1 MAIDLDAAYRSKER
15 RTNMGK
21 FIAFL
26 TGFMSWCAGIILI
39 FMAALT
45 FADIVMRYFWKPIPG
60 VYEVVAFLGLALAG
74 FILPR
79 SSLMKAH
86 VAVDFLT
93 EKLSRTS
100 NLVIMIITRILVAAF
115 FIITAWYFVDMAQ
128 SFIAT
133 RSVTMTLKIPFYPVV
148 YVMVFSFFVQGIVSI
163 YQIFEKE
170 KGGDNE

>member
-1 MAIDLDAAYRSKER
+1 
-15 RTNMGK
+15 MGK
-21 FIAFL
+21 FITFL
-26 TGFMSWCAGIILI
+26 AGLMSWCAGIILI

-74 FILPR
+74 FVLPR

-93 EKLSRTS
+93 EKLSRTP
-100 NLVIMIITRILVAAF
+100 NLVIKIITRIMVAVF
-115 FIITAWYFVDMAQ
+115 FIVTSWYFVGMAQ

-148 YVMVFSFFVQGIVSI
+148 YVMVFSFLVQGVVSI
-163 YQIFEKE
+163 YQIFEAE
-170 KGGDNE
+170 KGDNNE

>member
-1 MAIDLDAAYRSKER
+1 
-15 RTNMGK
+15 
-21 FIAFL
+21 
-26 TGFMSWCAGIILI
+26 MSWCAGIVLI

-45 FADIVMRYFWKPIPG
+45 FADILMRYFWRPIPG

-86 VAVDFLT
+86 VAVDFVT
-93 EKLSRTS
+93 EKLSAKPRMI
-100 NLVIMIITRILVAAF
+100 VKIITRVLVALF
-115 FIITAWYFVDMAQ
+115 FVITAWYFIGMAQ

-133 RSVTMTLKIPFYPVV
+133 KSVTMTLKLPFYPVV
-148 YVMVFSFFVQGIVSI
+148 FVMVFSFFVQGIVSI

-170 KGGDNE
+170 GGGRNE